1 MDTPPRNQFALHM
14 VKGKKIRI
22 LIGDDRPVFRAGL
35 RKLLSRE
42 PGFKVVGEAENA
54 RQVLKRVRELQS
66 EVLLLGALLATP
78 NEDGFDVLG
87 ELQRKHK
94 NTRVIILASSEKEE
108 DFLRSAQR
116 AAAIIS
122 KNSPF
127 SLLAQCIRRTDAGEA
142 WVDPPLMPAAARS
155 PSAGLEAQ
163 GGRGMD
169 TTPLS
174 AREKQVVELI
184 SQGFRNK
191 EIAERMFISEQTV
204 KNHLHNIFDK
214 LGVSDRLE
222 LALYAIHKNLQAPQ
236 QRAMLA

>member
-1 MDTPPRNQFALHM
+1 MI
-14 VKGKKIRI
+14 KGKKIRI
-22 LIGDDRPVFRAGL
+22 LIGDERPVFRAGL

-54 RQVLKRVRELQS
+54 RQVLKRVRELKPG
-66 EVLLLGALLATP
+66 VVLLGALLAAP
-78 NEDGFDVLG
+78 NEDDFDVLG
-87 ELQRKHK
+87 ELQRRHK

-116 AAAIIS
+116 AAAILS

-142 WVDPPLMPAAARS
+142 WVDAPLVTAADRS
-155 PSAGLEAQ
+155 PSAGPETQ

-169 TTPLS
+169 ATPLS

-222 LALYAIHKNLQAPQ
+222 LALYALHHK
-236 QRAMLA
+236 LAQPG